1 MADFVMPKLGPD
13 MTSGILVAWHTKP
26 GDRVKRGDV
35 VAEIETDKGV
45 IDVEV
50 FSSGVLEKLVVQ
62 PGEKVPVGTV
72 LATLREDGGITMP
85 QASAAAAA
93 TTPLSTT
100 PQVSPSQ
107 AAADLSKLR
116 ISPSARELARKLG
129 VDPSRVQ
136 GTGPSGA
143 ITRDDIERAAKQ
155 PQKPAARGFDAV
167 RMRQAIAAAMSRS
180 KREIPHYYLSTTIDL
195 GRALDWLTAANEK
208 RLVTERLL
216 PGVLLLKAVALALH
230 DTDKLSLDELMQKL
244 REVVQ
249 RTRTGALRGSEFTD
263 PTITVTSLGERGVE
277 AVFPIIYPPQV
288 AIVGFGKVGPRP
300 WVVDSQVVARPLV
313 TATLGAD
320 HRVSDGHRGGLF
332 LAAIDRLLQE
342 PGKL

>member
-216 PGVLLLKAVALALH
+216 PGVLLLKAVALALRDFPEMNGFWLDERFQASAAIHVGTAISLRQVGLIAPALH

-263 PTITVTSLGERGVE
+263 PTITVTSLGERGV
-277 AVFPIIYPPQV
+277 
-288 AIVGFGKVGPRP
+288 
-300 WVVDSQVVARPLV
+300 
-313 TATLGAD
+313 
-320 HRVSDGHRGGLF
+320 
-332 LAAIDRLLQE
+332 
-342 PGKL
+342 